1 MAERQLMQA
10 HLAVVGKVA
19 GVGYISD
26 MTFGVSPEDPA
37 AREQAPGVSVF
48 SVRVLC
54 LADIDLD
61 FADSEGAR
69 VGGAAGMREGG
80 IHSQPAKGASICG
93 CYEKLVNPGLLLVP
107 PATAKKA
114 KV

>member
-37 AREQAPGVSVF
+37 AREQVPGVSVF
-48 SVRVLC
+48 SVRVLR

-80 IHSQPAKGASICG
+80 IHSQPAKGAFN
-93 CYEKLVNPGLLLVP
+93 LWLLRDVVNPGLLLVP